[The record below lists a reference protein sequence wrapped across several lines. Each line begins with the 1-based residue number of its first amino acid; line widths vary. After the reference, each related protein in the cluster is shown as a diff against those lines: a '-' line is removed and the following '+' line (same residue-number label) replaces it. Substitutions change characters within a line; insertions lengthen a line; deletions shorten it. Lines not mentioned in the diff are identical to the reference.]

1 MLRDT
6 SNNSSKH
13 PKEVTNCLRHII
25 HGVIYRVEVAPADEA
40 KPKKRRELC
49 MTRKAIKAREKRRRL
64 KEAKEKEKELSQIY
78 NPVVVTQYLTED
90 GSNAVQE
97 AAEEPIKPSPLLQL
111 QQQQVNGNDDNDDAN
126 KPPDTQAQQE
136 QEDSLADENEM
147 SGLIKPEDNNAVA
160 VAADNSSFY
169 SFLTKTDDRDD
180 SAAQSQPT
188 QEGGTP
194 KDAVAT
200 KSEGISNSEG
210 NPNAHVKSDDNTR
223 IPEAIDTKEAHEE

>member
-97 AAEEPIKPSPLLQL
+97 AADEPIKPSPLLQ

-126 KPPDTQAQQE
+126 KRPDTQAQQE
-136 QEDSLADENEM
+136 QEETLVDENEM

-188 QEGGTP
+188 PE
-194 KDAVAT
+194 DVVAT
-200 KSEGISNSEG
+200 RSEGISNSDG
-210 NPNAHVKSDDNTR
+210 NPNADVKSDDNTR
-223 IPEAIDTKEAHEE
+223 IPEAMHTKEAHEE